1 MRVIAGEFRGATL
14 LAPPGRDT
22 RPITDQVKE
31 SLFNILGHR
40 FQTLGRLPAVDVLD
54 LFAGSGAIGIE
65 CLSRGAASCT
75 FVDVGRAALRA
86 LRANLDKLRLGPPAA
101 NVLSANAWTMRPAA
115 PGPAGF
121 GLIFADP
128 PYADVEPRRV
138 CDLFERL
145 APQLAADGVLVF
157 RHGSATDFGGLAHRE
172 LRQADQRVFGKMRV
186 ELFVRCP
193 TGTTEAASNCGEPP
207 PHIAD

>member
-75 FVDVGRAALRA
+75 FVEVGREALRA
-86 LRANLDKLRLGPPAA
+86 LRANLEKLRLSPPTAC
-101 NVLSANAWTMRPAA
+101 VRSANAWTMRLEA
-115 PGPAGF
+115 PTASGF

-145 APQLAADGVLVF
+145 APRLAVDGVLVF
-157 RHGSATDFGGLAHRE
+157 RHGSATDFGRRAHRE

-186 ELFVRCP
+186 ELFVRSP
-193 TGTTEAASNCGEPP
+193 RAAASNCGDPP
-207 PHIAD
+207 PHIAE